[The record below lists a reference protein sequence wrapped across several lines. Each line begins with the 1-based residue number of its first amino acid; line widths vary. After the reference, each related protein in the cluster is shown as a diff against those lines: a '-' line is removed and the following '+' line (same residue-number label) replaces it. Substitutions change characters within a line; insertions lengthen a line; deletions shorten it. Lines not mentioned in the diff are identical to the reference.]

1 MGYYT
6 VPTNDK
12 SISSVRGAVLAA
24 GVSLLFLYLVTSRL
38 TSGELCFS
46 NPGYLRIG
54 PRGKGEE

>member
-24 GVSLLFLYLVTSRL
+24 GVSLLFLYLVSSRL

-46 NPGYLRIG
+46 SDGDLRAG
-54 PRGKGEE
+54 PRGEGAE

>member
-6 VPTNDK
+6 VSTSDK

-24 GVSLLFLYLVTSRL
+24 GVSLLFLYFVSSRL

-46 NPGYLRIG
+46 NPRHLRTG